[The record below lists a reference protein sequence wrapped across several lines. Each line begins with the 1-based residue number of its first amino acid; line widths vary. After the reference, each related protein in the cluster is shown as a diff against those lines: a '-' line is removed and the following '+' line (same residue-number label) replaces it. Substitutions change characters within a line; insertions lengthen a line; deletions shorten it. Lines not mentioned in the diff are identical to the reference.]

1 MNGPDRLQA
10 LFDAL
15 AQPATPSELADE
27 AQTVDVVARAIS
39 VSKGSTMQIPSN
51 SRRLR
56 VASFLAA
63 GIIGFGGVAAA
74 GPAVFDSVTGA
85 DDATSVNLVAPS
97 TVPEVSL
104 RETTVPTTKPEATT
118 TTDPEATTTTE
129 PEATTSAVAA
139 ATGGVSDDEPSAD
152 GEASVTELVDDP
164 DTDFDETECAPGNH
178 GKTVSSVAQATPN
191 GPGKGAIVSEAAQS
205 SCGKGEKSDKE
216 GDDDDGDETSDDDG
230 DETSDGDDG
239 DDSDD
244 DSDDGGKKVKEKG
257 SARDDSS
264 ADRQSNGNGNGNGKG
279 KGKGKGKN
287 G

>member
-1 MNGPDRLQA
+1 MKDPDRLQA

-74 GPAVFDSVTGA
+74 GPAVFDTVTGE
-85 DDATSVNLVAPS
+85 DDSSGGDLVVTS
-97 TVPEVSL
+97 TVPDVSL
-104 RETTVPTTKPEATT
+104 PETTVPTTE
-118 TTDPEATTTTE
+118 PEATTTTE
-129 PEATTSAVAA
+129 PEATTTTEPEATTTTVAG
-139 ATGGVSDDEPSAD
+139 ATGDVTDDEPS
-152 GEASVTELVDDP
+152 ELVDDP
-164 DTDFDETECAPGNH
+164 DTDFDETECADGNH
-178 GKTVSSVAQATPN
+178 GKTVSSVAQATPS

-205 SCGKGEKSDKE
+205 SCGKKEKSDKDNE
-216 GDDDDGDETSDDDG
+216 ADGVETDDDSEDDDDSDE
-230 DETSDGDDG
+230 
-239 DDSDD
+239 DD
-244 DSDDGGKKVKEKG
+244 DSDDSDEDEKEKEKGKKEKG
-257 SARDDSS
+257 SARDDSP
-264 ADRQSNGNGNGNGKG
+264 ARDQSQGNGNGNGNGNGKG
-279 KGKGKGKN
+279 KGKN

>member
-1 MNGPDRLQA
+1 MKDPDRLQA

-74 GPAVFDSVTGA
+74 GPAVFDTVTGE
-85 DDATSVNLVAPS
+85 DDSSGGDLVVTS
-97 TVPEVSL
+97 TVPDVSL
-104 RETTVPTTKPEATT
+104 PETTVPTTE
-118 TTDPEATTTTE
+118 PEATTTTE
-129 PEATTSAVAA
+129 PEATTTTEPE
-139 ATGGVSDDEPSAD
+139 ATTTTEPEATTTTDVTDDEPS
-152 GEASVTELVDDP
+152 ELVDDP
-164 DTDFDETECAPGNH
+164 DTDFDETECADGKH
-178 GKTVSSVAQATPN
+178 GKTVSSVAQATPS

-205 SCGKGEKSDKE
+205 SCGKKEKSDKDNE
-216 GDDDDGDETSDDDG
+216 ADGVETDDDSEDDDDSDE
-230 DETSDGDDG
+230 
-239 DDSDD
+239 DD
-244 DSDDGGKKVKEKG
+244 DSDDSEEDEKEKEKEKGKKEKG
-257 SARDDSS
+257 SARDDSP
-264 ADRQSNGNGNGNGKG
+264 ARDQSQGNGNGNGKG
-279 KGKGKGKN
+279 KGKGKN